1 VEKKLKITYFPQW
14 KCGGE
19 VVDLVIMKKNI
30 QRILIVSL
38 LLYSCKSEHS
48 SEKDTISFVNT
59 VYYFTLNFDST
70 DCTVHSACDC
80 CSDHLVFLNDKEFVF
95 INYCLAD
102 KTYFKGKY
110 KILDSTLQLN
120 FNSTHVSQN
129 YNSEATS
136 TIENEYTITKTTWDP
151 QPRNIAI
158 FHCKDKTCLNASSES
173 VTSYGVR
180 DSLQVNQM
188 IDRMK
193 KDGIWEKL

>member
-1 VEKKLKITYFPQW
+1 
-14 KCGGE
+14 
-19 VVDLVIMKKNI
+19 MKKHLGI
-30 QRILIVSL
+30 VIIVSL
-38 LLYSCKSEHS
+38 LLGSCANETNSENS
-48 SEKDTISFVNT
+48 ALNLANT

-70 DCTVHSACDC
+70 NCTVYSACDC
-80 CSDHLVFLNDKEFVF
+80 CSDHLVFLNEKEFVF

-102 KTYFKGKY
+102 KVYYKGKY
-110 KILDSTLQLN
+110 VILDSTLQLN

-129 YNSEATS
+129 YNSESELDATS
-136 TIENEYTITKTTWDP
+136 TMENEYTITKTMWDP

-180 DSLQVNQM
+180 DTLRVNQM

-193 KDGIWEKL
+193 KDGVWGEL